1 MFVEIN
7 KDKAL
12 ELYKKMVM
20 CRRFEEKV
28 VELVNADEIYGVTHE
43 YVGQEAVAVG
53 VCSALEKN
61 DWISSTHRGHA
72 HIISKGGEI
81 KFMFSEL
88 FGKANG
94 YNKGKGGSMHIADPN
109 IGILGANGIVGAGVP
124 IAAGAALAIKIKNLK
139 QIVVSF
145 YGDGAANQ
153 GVVHE
158 TMNMAAIWDLP
169 IIFVCENNQYAVTTS
184 DRYSS
189 RVKNLSDRAKA
200 YGFSGLTIN
209 GMDVLEVY
217 KTTKKLVD
225 KIRKKP
231 EPFLLECKTYRFHGH
246 FTGERLFN
254 WSYRTKEEI
263 DYYLSICPIKTFTKK
278 LIDNQIT
285 TEEELKKIDI
295 SVEDLI
301 NDAVSFAR
309 VSELPNPE
317 DSLKDMYSI
326 NYDDM
331 PRKGWV

>member
-1 MFVEIN
+1 MFEEIT
-7 KDKAL
+7 KDKAV
-12 ELYKKMVM
+12 EFYKKMLL

-28 VELVNADEIYGVTHE
+28 VELVNTDEIYGVTHE
-43 YVGQEAVAVG
+43 YVGQEAIAVG
-53 VCSALEKN
+53 ICSALEKN

-94 YNKGKGGSMHIADPN
+94 YNSGKGGSMHIADPS

-184 DRYSS
+184 VRYSS
-189 RVKNLSDRAKA
+189 RIKNLSDRAKA

-209 GMDVLEVY
+209 GMDVMEVY
-217 KTTKKLVD
+217 NTTKKLVD

-231 EPFLLECKTYRFHGH
+231 KPFLLECKTYRFHGH
-246 FTGERLFN
+246 FTAEHIFGLN
-254 WSYRTKEEI
+254 YRTKEEI
-263 DYYLSICPIKTFTKK
+263 DHYLSMCPIKTFTKK
-278 LIDNQIT
+278 LIDNKIA
-285 TEEELKKIDI
+285 TEEELKKVDVL
-295 SVEDLI
+295 VEDLI

-309 VSELPNPE
+309 ASELPDPE

-326 NYDDM
+326 NYDGI
-331 PRKGWV
+331 PQKGWV